1 MRPAA
6 TQSINEVKI
15 VMIGSTTVGKSSIVN
30 RYAREMFDPDPAST
44 VGAVF
49 VSKILT
55 IGDTSVKLQIW
66 DTGGSERYRAMA
78 PIYYQG
84 ADGAV
89 IVYDVTSLDS
99 FSEVATWL
107 EELRDQVSETVSIAL
122 VGNKSDLTDDR
133 TVQSV
138 TAREFA
144 KQNGL
149 PIFMETS
156 ALTGQNVVEVFTELA
171 RHISTYRAKATRFD
185 RQAGPAGLSDEPEKK
200 NCC

>member
-1 MRPAA
+1 V
-6 TQSINEVKI
+6 NEVKI

-30 RYAREMFDPDPAST
+30 RYAREMFDPDTAST

-55 IGDTSVKLQIW
+55 TGGTSVKLQIW

-89 IVYDVTSLDS
+89 IVYDVTSPLS
-99 FSEVATWL
+99 FSEVVTWL

-122 VGNKSDLTDDR
+122 VGNKSDLTEER
-133 TVQSV
+133 AIQTV
-138 TAREFA
+138 TAQDFA

-156 ALTGQNVVEVFTELA
+156 ALTGENVVELFTELA
-171 RHISTYRAKATRFD
+171 THISTYRAKATRFD
-185 RQAGPAGLSDEPEKK
+185 RQAGPGGLSDEAEKK
-200 NCC
+200 DCC